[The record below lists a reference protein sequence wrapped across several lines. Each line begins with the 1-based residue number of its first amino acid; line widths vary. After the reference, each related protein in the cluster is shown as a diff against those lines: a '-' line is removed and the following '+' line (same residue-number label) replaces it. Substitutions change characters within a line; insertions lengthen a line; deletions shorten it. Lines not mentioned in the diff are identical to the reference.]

1 MLLVKNRFRVYGL
14 TECRTLFGE
23 VCLRIVW
30 GRIGTRR
37 LREKSEVFGDRAA
50 LLRRRD
56 ELLGRRRRHG
66 YVSNSTPRA
75 AARARGAERDRSSA
89 EARAVVEQHG
99 LPLEE
104 ATARK
109 LVARWRDATLAIVRY
124 LEAKGAGVL
133 DLVDASTLAGL
144 FVEATAA

>member
-1 MLLVKNRFRVYGL
+1 
-14 TECRTLFGE
+14 
-23 VCLRIVW
+23 
-30 GRIGTRR
+30 
-37 LREKSEVFGDRAA
+37 
-50 LLRRRD
+50 
-56 ELLGRRRRHG
+56 
-66 YVSNSTPRA
+66 VSNSTPRA

-89 EARAVVEQHG
+89 EARAVVEKHG
-99 LPLEE
+99 LPLED

-144 FVEATAA
+144 FVEAAVT

>member
-1 MLLVKNRFRVYGL
+1 VSSPTPQDAPRGAPRA
-14 TECRTLFGE
+14 RTAN
-23 VCLRIVW
+23 
-30 GRIGTRR
+30 
-37 LREKSEVFGDRAA
+37 SDRAI
-50 LLRRRD
+50 
-56 ELLGRRRRHG
+56 
-66 YVSNSTPRA
+66 
-75 AARARGAERDRSSA
+75 A

-109 LVARWRDATLAIVRY
+109 LVARWRDATLAIAQC

-144 FVEATAA
+144 FVEAAVVA